1 MRRKDK
7 RRHAKFWPN
16 ALKDHSIML
25 ELRQGNAVD
34 SKSKQ
39 SREPDPKKIG
49 RSDRN
54 LPDRIKLVG
63 SDQVSRAAQRH
74 GLKAMKLIPHFGP
87 PYFEFNCAKTG
98 ALVFR
103 FSPQPNDCT
112 FSVRGGGGLTMKSLR
127 VRNIFE
133 ALKIVSARNDV
144 VIQGKLE
151 QEWKSPMR
159 GWIHK

>member
-1 MRRKDK
+1 MRRKDQ

-87 PYFEFNCAKTG
+87 PYFEFNCANTD

-103 FSPQPNDCT
+103 FSI
-112 FSVRGGGGLTMKSLR
+112 KIIR
-127 VRNIFE
+127 VEKRYGQHDQQNTSIE
-133 ALKIVSARNDV
+133 EENCRRRK
-144 VIQGKLE
+144 Q
-151 QEWKSPMR
+151 Q
-159 GWIHK
+159 